1 MTKLHGVL
9 VASCAALLGGVLLAS
24 VLIVADTAYFRG
36 PEAVRV
42 VFFGDHDATVLFQYI
57 VTSTRDVVATTAEW
71 FKNPSLPP
79 LDAFSMVWRASV
91 VFVGSARVNAE
102 RVVGR
107 AVETDWVVTPL
118 NAVSY
123 NSRKHNLRKHG
134 LHNRLTHV
142 CVNFP
147 LLFGPTALFFCG
159 VVARSVWRAT
169 KKTFAKKQ
177 ARSQKA
183 SEKKPSRTPTAATA
197 LHWALLW
204 AVLLPLAV
212 LSTAPHQEPR
222 FLLPVAAPLVSL
234 AAAHGAS
241 FVVSGTTAALVVLGL
256 HNAIGTYVFGLAHQ
270 SGVVPALRALPELT
284 SGASAAALSNDSRKS
299 GTKYEEGDDARDAS
313 NKKTVLFWRTY
324 PPPLAL
330 LANFAKKPEPR
341 ERVGFEPKTT
351 GYSKPRRRLDVSSV
365 LDLQGASVQALLE
378 TVSKSDTA
386 RGTFLVAPVTAA
398 AEFSTFV
405 SARRGAGADG
415 NGDGVVTLRLIWK
428 RGGHFSGEELR
439 GLRDAFEKKGV
450 NGMWHAAALGV
461 YVVEKPR

>member
-1 MTKLHGVL
+1 
-9 VASCAALLGGVLLAS
+9 
-24 VLIVADTAYFRG
+24 
-36 PEAVRV
+36 
-42 VFFGDHDATVLFQYI
+42 
-57 VTSTRDVVATTAEW
+57 
-71 FKNPSLPP
+71 
-79 LDAFSMVWRASV
+79 
-91 VFVGSARVNAE
+91 
-102 RVVGR
+102 
-107 AVETDWVVTPL
+107 
-118 NAVSY
+118 
-123 NSRKHNLRKHG
+123 
-134 LHNRLTHV
+134 
-142 CVNFP
+142 
-147 LLFGPTALFFCG
+147 
-159 VVARSVWRAT
+159 
-169 KKTFAKKQ
+169 
-177 ARSQKA
+177 
-183 SEKKPSRTPTAATA
+183 
-197 LHWALLW
+197 
-204 AVLLPLAV
+204 
-212 LSTAPHQEPR
+212 
-222 FLLPVAAPLVSL
+222 
-234 AAAHGAS
+234 
-241 FVVSGTTAALVVLGL
+241 
-256 HNAIGTYVFGLAHQ
+256 VFGLAHQ

-428 RGGHFSGEELR
+428 RGGHFSGEELG
-439 GLRDAFEKKGV
+439 GLRDAFGKKGE
-450 NGMWHAAALGV
+450 NGEAFFSSFPNVVCVSLGLAPLAAWPTPCRYPLCRVPKSGS
-461 YVVEKPR
+461 KPGARFETTCRL